1 MVLCGLLSLCYAILC
16 VCARVCVCVCVCVFV
31 CVCVYICVFLYV
43 PGALYK
49 ALACFSLRDIDFCK
63 IESRPTSVD
72 LLQFL
77 KFRSKQQLQQAPS
90 LMGALAVT
98 KAKPSTS
105 FDDYEKVSSEA
116 SINRELPRFRYY

>member
-1 MVLCGLLSLCYAILC
+1 MLC
-16 VCARVCVCVCVCVFV
+16 
-31 CVCVYICVFLYV
+31 LYV

-90 LMGALAVT
+90 LMGALAIT
-98 KAKPSTS
+98 KAKLIPVNDFMS
-105 FDDYEKVSSEA
+105 
-116 SINRELPRFRYY
+116 LPTPYYYYY

>member
-1 MVLCGLLSLCYAILC
+1 MFMC
-16 VCARVCVCVCVCVFV
+16 VS
-31 CVCVYICVFLYV
+31 
-43 PGALYK
+43 GALYK

-77 KFRSKQQLQQAPS
+77 KFRSKQQLQQTPS
-90 LMGALAVT
+90 LVNALVMA

-105 FDDYEKVSSEA
+105 FDDYEKVTSEA
-116 SINRELPRFRYY
+116 SINRELPRFRLAIQVYCVQIVLPATSLSNISCEV